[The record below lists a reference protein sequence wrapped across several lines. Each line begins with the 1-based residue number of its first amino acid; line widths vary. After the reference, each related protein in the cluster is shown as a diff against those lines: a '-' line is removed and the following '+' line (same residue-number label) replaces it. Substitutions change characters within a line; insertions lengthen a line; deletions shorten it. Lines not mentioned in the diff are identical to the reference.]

1 MGRTRISL
9 AICAVVA
16 LALAGS
22 ATVSSGAAVQRV
34 TTPVVPS
41 LEPEKTEALWRS
53 LVRRPRHQRA
63 QESCRPLRG
72 VFYAATDW
80 LRLATKLAANASPCA
95 EYYVSIPPIVGDK
108 TSLRPGQAERIRAL
122 GSNFHALAE
131 IHWTTWSR
139 WVADNGTTWHAAG
152 VEARR
157 RMAQAGFDIAAGDT
171 WAVNEFPST
180 VRSGAGDAR
189 ANARELV
196 RGLYEGDGTR
206 TARGVVF
213 IVGLGQPTT
222 NVSVYQTNLQ
232 NWLADTAFW
241 TDMSTFVSD
250 WSQEVYGDFR
260 RYAVPGAPI
269 TLRRDYLNDYLQH
282 ALVLARAGPPT
293 IELARGFLQTA
304 FSPVA
309 NAAWQYESGYGWTLV
324 PVDQMQAFVSAQV
337 YALRSFSV
345 AAGLSQDHWGFAWQP
360 RNGSGLSAGDF
371 AAQTGSILD
380 RLGVAIRDSGPT
392 DPNDPGGGACG
403 PPGQNVFC
411 GGDFTGAVF
420 TESWK
425 ALRAWLGSVLAF
437 ATPPQT
443 LAAGQPS
450 APLSL
455 EPSDE
460 HGLTAG
466 DDDADRRHAHVEL
479 AGRAVLAQPERAVG
493 EPDLAP
499 RFPRAA
505 RPRRPSTTST
515 RAPDGRRSSAT
526 ALGVTTATQVE
537 TVAPGPLSKL
547 TVDPGSA
554 AIGPRGSRR
563 FGVTGADAFG
573 NPLTARAG
581 WSIRPTGLAVV
592 SPKTSTTTTVRAEG
606 RGGNGLVVAQAGA
619 VSASASLR
627 VSPGPIRVSSIR
639 YSARRTVVRITAS
652 IARGGR
658 RSGAGGAHVGRRA
671 PERSAGLLGEQAD
684 RRNRP
689 HDVPRPSRRRLLH
702 DEGDERDGARLSLER
717 ADAREP
723 VLQVGATTRSASR
736 RAAHRQRLGSLS
748 FPPSEGSRTNGQPTM
763 LARRFCSAGRG
774 VTYKC

>member
-1 MGRTRISL
+1 MGRTRITL
-9 AICAVVA
+9 ALCAVVA
-16 LALAGS
+16 LALAGGT
-22 ATVSSGAAVQRV
+22 AGSGATGRAVP
-34 TTPVVPS
+34 TPIVPS
-41 LEPEKTEALWRS
+41 LEPEKTESLWRS
-53 LVRRPRHQRA
+53 LVRRPRHLRA
-63 QESCRPLRG
+63 QEGCRPLRG

-80 LRLATKLAANASPCA
+80 LRLATKLAATPSPCA
-95 EYYVSIPPIVGDK
+95 QYYVSIPPIVGDK
-108 TSLRPGQAERIRAL
+108 TNLRPGQAERIRAL
-122 GSNFHALAE
+122 GANFHALAE

-139 WVADNGTTWHAAG
+139 WVTDNATTWFAAG
-152 VEARR
+152 VEMRR

-206 TARGVVF
+206 TARGAVF

-269 TLRRDYLNDYLQH
+269 TLRRDYLNEYLQH
-282 ALVLARAGPPT
+282 ALVVARAGPPT

-309 NAAWQYESGYGWTLV
+309 NAAWQYESGYGWTLI
-324 PVDQMQAFVSAQV
+324 PVDQMRAFVSAQV

-345 AAGLSQDHWGFAWQP
+345 AAGLPQDHWGFAWQP

-411 GGDFTGAVF
+411 GGDFTGGLF

-425 ALRAWLGSVLAF
+425 AFRAWFGSVLAF
-437 ATPPQT
+437 ATPSQALT
-443 LAAGQPS
+443 AGQPS
-450 APLSL
+450 APVSLGLQTSTGGPVATTTPITVTLTSSAQEGRFSLS
-455 EPSDE
+455 PS
-460 HGLTAG
+460 GPWATQISVTIPTGGTATPPFHYL
-466 DDDADRRHAHVEL
+466 DTR
-479 AGRAVLAQPERAVG
+479 AGRPQIR
-493 EPDLAP
+493 
-499 RFPRAA
+499 
-505 RPRRPSTTST
+505 
-515 RAPDGRRSSAT
+515 AT
-526 ALGVTTATQVE
+526 ALGVTTGTQVE
-537 TVAPGPLSKL
+537 TVAPGPLSTL
-547 TVDPGSA
+547 TVDPRSA

-573 NPLTARAG
+573 NALTARAA
-581 WSIRPTGLAVV
+581 WSIRPAGLAVV
-592 SPKTSTTTTVRAEG
+592 SPRTSASTTVRAEG
-606 RGGNGLVVAQAGA
+606 RGGNGLVIARAGA

-627 VSPGPIRVSSIR
+627 VSPGTIRVSSIR
-639 YSARRTVVRITAS
+639 YSARRTVVRVTAS
-652 IARGGR
+652 VAEVGG
-658 RSGAGGAHVGRRA
+658 GPAPGVRA
-671 PERSAGLLGEQAD
+671 SVVV
-684 RRNRP
+684 RRNGRA
-689 HDVPRPSRRRLLH
+689 HFTASKRTDATGRTTYLVPRAA
-702 DEGDERDGARLSLER
+702 GCFI
-717 ADAREP
+717 
-723 VLQVGATTRSASR
+723 TRVTSVTGPGYR
-736 RAAHRQRLGSLS
+736 WNGRT
-748 FPPSEGSRTNGQPTM
+748 PPN
-763 LARRFCSAGRG
+763 RFC
-774 VTYKC
+774 T

>member
-1 MGRTRISL
+1 
-9 AICAVVA
+9 
-16 LALAGS
+16 
-22 ATVSSGAAVQRV
+22 
-34 TTPVVPS
+34 
-41 LEPEKTEALWRS
+41 
-53 LVRRPRHQRA
+53 
-63 QESCRPLRG
+63 
-72 VFYAATDW
+72 
-80 LRLATKLAANASPCA
+80 
-95 EYYVSIPPIVGDK
+95 
-108 TSLRPGQAERIRAL
+108 
-122 GSNFHALAE
+122 
-131 IHWTTWSR
+131 
-139 WVADNGTTWHAAG
+139 
-152 VEARR
+152 
-157 RMAQAGFDIAAGDT
+157 MAQAGFDIAAGDT

-309 NAAWQYESGYGWTLV
+309 NAAWQYESGYGWTMV
-324 PVDQMQAFVSAQV
+324 PVDQMRAFVSAQV

-345 AAGLSQDHWGFAWQP
+345 AAGLPQDRWGFAWQP

-411 GGDFTGAVF
+411 GGDLTGAVF

-437 ATPPQT
+437 AAPPQV
-443 LAAGQPS
+443 LVAGQPS
-450 APLSL
+450 TPLSL
-455 EPSDE
+455 NLQTSTGAPVATTTPITVTLTSSSQEGRFSLSPS
-460 HGLTAG
+460 GPWATQISATIPAGGTATPPFHYL
-466 DDDADRRHAHVEL
+466 DTR
-479 AGRAVLAQPERAVG
+479 AGRPQIR
-493 EPDLAP
+493 
-499 RFPRAA
+499 
-505 RPRRPSTTST
+505 
-515 RAPDGRRSSAT
+515 AT
-526 ALGVTTATQVE
+526 APGVTTATQVE
-537 TVAPGPLSKL
+537 SVAPGPLSRL

-563 FGVTGADAFG
+563 FGVTARRRVRKPAHGAPDVDSQAGRSRGRESEDGHVDDGQGRRARRQWPRPGARGRRVSQREPEGEPGADPRFVDPVLGAAHRRTRHG
-573 NPLTARAG
+573 DA
-581 WSIRPTGLAVV
+581 
-592 SPKTSTTTTVRAEG
+592 SPKSAEERRKEFARPSSCDETAARTSRRA
-606 RGGNGLVVAQAGA
+606 
-619 VSASASLR
+619 S
-627 VSPGPIRVSSIR
+627 GPTRR
-639 YSARRTVVRITAS
+639 AARRTSSLAPPAASSRRSRTRRRPATA
-652 IARGGR
+652 GTGR
-658 RSGAGGAHVGRRA
+658 RPRTG
-671 PERSAGLLGEQAD
+671 SARKPD
-684 RRNRP
+684 
-689 HDVPRPSRRRLLH
+689 
-702 DEGDERDGARLSLER
+702 
-717 ADAREP
+717 
-723 VLQVGATTRSASR
+723 
-736 RAAHRQRLGSLS
+736 
-748 FPPSEGSRTNGQPTM
+748 
-763 LARRFCSAGRG
+763 
-774 VTYKC
+774 